1 MSSAAV
7 ANPMVSAFDKV
18 ACAIKI
24 QRWWREIKSAA
35 EVAGDDVLECAI
47 CYEAIGDR
55 DSATTSCGHKF
66 HFSCMTKAMQRNST
80 CPMCRNSLVEPLV
93 VYEEDLD
100 LDDHQQ
106 LENQAYDE
114 AYQEGFSEGRS
125 MYEEYYQHR
134 EAHYAEYE
142 QAAETRGY
150 ERGVASVEERY
161 QREMD
166 QYHQAKMDI
175 QSVYESGV
183 VDGRSIANEDLRLMR
198 AQLERIKQ
206 EHDALRKDCGI
217 MRAELNVVRRE
228 RDTARMVESR
238 HVSVPSRPKENSKI

>member
-93 VYEEDLD
+93 VYEEELD

-142 QAAETRGY
+142 QASYDRGL
-150 ERGVASVEERY
+150 
-161 QREMD
+161 
-166 QYHQAKMDI
+166 
-175 QSVYESGV
+175 

-198 AQLERIKQ
+198 AELERIKQ
-206 EHDALRKDCGI
+206 EYDALRQDCGI
-217 MRAELNVVRRE
+217 MRAELDGVKRDRVAARR
-228 RDTARMVESR
+228 VESR
-238 HVSVPSRPKENSKI
+238 HASVSNHSKENSKI

>member
-93 VYEEDLD
+93 VYEEELD

-106 LENQAYDE
+106 LENQE
-114 AYQEGFSEGRS
+114 Q
-125 MYEEYYQHR
+125 MYEHNMRTQVKKYSDNG
-134 EAHYAEYE
+134 
-142 QAAETRGY
+142 TRQG
-150 ERGVASVEERY
+150 
-161 QREMD
+161 
-166 QYHQAKMDI
+166 
-175 QSVYESGV
+175 
-183 VDGRSIANEDLRLMR
+183 GR
-198 AQLERIKQ
+198 
-206 EHDALRKDCGI
+206 
-217 MRAELNVVRRE
+217 
-228 RDTARMVESR
+228 
-238 HVSVPSRPKENSKI
+238 